1 MIKFNCQITTK
12 VLYYQNSEKIRELNT
27 PVVSPNM
34 ACHKPTT
41 PAGAHLPIDRLGAA
55 VNAKRSAGGP
65 RRVDRSLQDDSSLMG
80 SRRPIRSSCSKISI
94 HRVITRSGGWS
105 LQAEQIII
113 RDHTTGHWWQEANAA
128 RPQGVSVS
136 RTSSCLLAT
145 VALSS
150 AGTVCRVPA
159 AAAAAAQLD
168 QWPAISSC
176 SSSERP
182 CPPLSMSISPS
193 FPPSLSLKVVR

>member
-1 MIKFNCQITTK
+1 M
-12 VLYYQNSEKIRELNT
+12 
-27 PVVSPNM
+27 SPNM
-34 ACHKPTT
+34 TCHKPTT
-41 PAGAHLPIDRLGAA
+41 PAGAHRPIDWLGAA
-55 VNAKRSAGGP
+55 VHAKRSAGGP

-136 RTSSCLLAT
+136 RTSSCLLDT

-159 AAAAAAQLD
+159 CCCCSARSVAGDFELQLVRT
-168 QWPAISSC
+168 ALSSAVHEHF
-176 SSSERP
+176 S
-182 CPPLSMSISPS
+182 LLPS
-193 FPPSLSLKVVR
+193 LPLSLKVVR